1 MVPLQDLFQT
11 FINQGASL
19 NPDEVGNTN
28 AAETDSDGGSDTANI
43 VVLDINPGA
52 VSVNAP
58 FELAGAFVGED
69 NTWQE
74 DASDEL
80 MSVGVD
86 EQDNEDYEGQNDEDG
101 DDEDLD
107 GGEGDEE
114 EGGEGDEEAE
124 GFDDGSEND
133 TDGGYIFHVPGPSSI
148 TAQAPFPP
156 AGTAQ
161 AGPQPTMPT
170 TIFSLPPFIPQSHFP
185 GMPGLIPQASPS
197 WHIHQPSGPGTSSS
211 NVTYFTPALTA
222 PSAGS
227 LQTAFEHLGQALG
240 QLEEVLGDTLPNANS
255 SAVHPHQL
263 PVSSHSDAGARVLR
277 RRDRAMERDLHMN
290 RWRLAMTYYPHT
302 GETRHEPVCERSKR
316 AFFMT
321 RARDF
326 NQNRPRSE
334 HASERLAP
342 GYHILRCYEKD
353 FEMWQIPHSGKDKL
367 TEVGIFCPN
376 AVPCEHLQDRAL
388 NRSFWATSRL
398 SFLAHI
404 PELSLVALG
413 SPTGRV
419 LLATPTRLESPVRYS
434 DREKPWKWDHGI
446 RIECIL
452 PKQSDEEEHRHPIR
466 PLYGMALG
474 RIPNGSDEKGRAMLP
489 KRYRLMLHYKNHC
502 ILSYEISRKNETG
515 KLCIF

>member
-11 FINQGASL
+11 FINQGAFL
-19 NPDEVGNTN
+19 DPDEVVNTN
-28 AAETDSDGGSDTANI
+28 AAETDSEGGSDTANI
-43 VVLDINPGA
+43 VVLDINPGV

-58 FELAGAFVGED
+58 FELAGAFAGDD
-69 NTWQE
+69 NSWQE

-80 MSVGVD
+80 MSVGVE
-86 EQDNEDYEGQNDEDG
+86 EQDDEENEGQNDEDE

-107 GGEGDEE
+107 EDEDGEE
-114 EGGEGDEEAE
+114 EIGGGDEEAE

-133 TDGGYIFHVPGPSSI
+133 TDGEFIFHAQGPTTT

-156 AGTAQ
+156 SGTTQ
-161 AGPQPTMPT
+161 AGSQPTMPN
-170 TIFSLPPFIPQSHFP
+170 TIFSLSPFGSQSQFP
-185 GMPGLIPQASPS
+185 GMPGLPPQISQS
-197 WHIHQPSGPGTSSS
+197 WHTHQSSGPGNSSS
-211 NVTYFTPALTA
+211 NVTYITSTMTA

-227 LQTAFEHLGQALG
+227 LQTAFEHLGHALG
-240 QLEEVLGDTLPNANS
+240 QLEEVLGDTIPNANS
-255 SAVHPHQL
+255 IAVHPHQL
-263 PVSSHSDAGARVLR
+263 TVSSQSHLVARVAR
-277 RRDRAMERDLHMN
+277 RRGRVTERDSNMD

-302 GETRHEPVCERSKR
+302 GETRHEPMCERSKR

-321 RARDF
+321 RARGF

-353 FEMWQIPHSGKDKL
+353 FEMWQIPHSGRDKP

-376 AVPCEHLQDRAL
+376 AMPCEHLQDRAL

-434 DREKPWKWDHGI
+434 DREKPWIWDHGI

-452 PKQSDEEEHRHPIR
+452 PKESDEKVHRHPVR

-474 RIPNGSDEKGRAMLP
+474 RIPDGSNEKGRAILP

-502 ILSYEISRKNETG
+502 VLSYEVSRKEETG
-515 KLCIF
+515 KLCVF